1 MCARLRQR
9 KTRDACAR
17 KAWPSS
23 ASSLTPTRA
32 AACDCSC
39 ARRPTK
45 TLFYPLNSAR
55 PCLSTRCTT
64 MTEPTQVLESPA
76 PNHKKKKNRP
86 RSPMRARP
94 PLTPPASGR
103 ARRPRPPVLPFET
116 DLSRARGPRPSTTRC
131 SIRFRL
137 CFKTVTRSPSAVIAA
152 LPRSHSSQPWTSS
165 PNGNYTHFKVRRALC
180 VAVIRRK
187 RVLIRTPLGFLNHTD
202 GSAVLRWGAILDP
215 NRKQRENYS
224 KRSSEARFFFFHSE
238 FSEFSTTVIS
248 ILFAGKVKKPL

>member
-1 MCARLRQR
+1 MLLLLLVTVGRSRPVVMAMTVRRRGGLPVLLRCRRDGGGRGLDLQVVREGALLLGLRGGGRCGLHDLVIHHPNIVSRRRMYSFGCCWCLLYARLRQR

-103 ARRPRPPVLPFET
+103 ARRLALPF
-116 DLSRARGPRPSTTRC
+116 SRLKLISLERG
-131 SIRFRL
+131 
-137 CFKTVTRSPSAVIAA
+137 A
-152 LPRSHSSQPWTSS
+152 
-165 PNGNYTHFKVRRALC
+165 RALSPQGVQSVFDC
-180 VAVIRRK
+180 VSR
-187 RVLIRTPLGFLNHTD
+187 L
-202 GSAVLRWGAILDP
+202 
-215 NRKQRENYS
+215 
-224 KRSSEARFFFFHSE
+224 
-238 FSEFSTTVIS
+238 
-248 ILFAGKVKKPL
+248 